1 MCKKFRDTVL
11 TSHLYFRERI
21 LEKLNEDPYKT
32 RGEELDT
39 RFEDDYKFHRYTNR
53 YCKFKSYNL
62 EIVFGELELFK
73 SRLL

>member
-1 MCKKFRDTVL
+1 MQIISDTFFIYD
-11 TSHLYFRERI
+11 LYFRERI

-53 YCKFKSYNL
+53 YCRFKSHIL
-62 EIVFGELELFK
+62 EIVFGELNK
-73 SRLL
+73 AI